1 MRRRELNHLSTYRK
15 RNRRDSRSSGERK
28 GKSLNLICV
37 IGVSRCRLGVVGFYV
52 VLLTGRSEVTKLM
65 HSGRALER
73 SAREGDSPVREM
85 QVVF

>member
-1 MRRRELNHLSTYRK
+1 MRRRELNHLRTCRK

-37 IGVSRCRLGVVGFYV
+37 IDVSRCRLGVVGFYV
-52 VLLTGRSEVTKLM
+52 LGLTAWGEVTKLM

-73 SAREGDSPVREM
+73 SAKEGDSPVREM
-85 QVVF
+85 QAVF

>member
-1 MRRRELNHLSTYRK
+1 MRRRELNHLSTCRK

-28 GKSLNLICV
+28 GKSLNLVCV

-52 VLLTGRSEVTKLM
+52 LPLTGWSEVTKLT

-73 SAREGDSPVREM
+73 SAKEGDSPVHEM
-85 QVVF
+85 RAVF

>member
-52 VLLTGRSEVTKLM
+52 LSLTAWGEVTKLM
-65 HSGRALER
+65 HSGTALER
-73 SAREGDSPVREM
+73 SAKEGDSPVREM
-85 QVVF
+85 QAVF